1 MLFFSASGCSDTSFG
16 NDLWDNVTSSK
27 ITSDKQIISFSIN
40 GYKARI
46 TGTTVK
52 SVLPLGTSVTALAP
66 VITHNGAGISP
77 ESGVA
82 QNFTNPVTY
91 TVTATDGTTEQYTVS
106 VTVLDS
112 AGMKNADLSVL
123 RVKKGKLQPALND
136 SVNKYLDAPI
146 PFSDSANP
154 AYNDK
159 QSNSLIADPEIL
171 IATMTMELESNGKVS
186 VENATEHVFPVIEV
200 GPNNVTIIVTAADK
214 KTTKTYNLNMYRAIP
229 IFKTGAEKYDG
240 MNQYEDAAT
249 QRGVSW
255 PNPRFEVHD
264 NGTVTD
270 LMTGLIWLKNSKT
283 LPSPYNFSTAVEYPQ
298 SNPNFNVDSSYSW
311 YLPNINQVRSLLN
324 YSLASTGYNNNP
336 FLNLVNDIWWTST
349 TYCGDSNPKT
359 DSYYLTMIGCSSF
372 QYGSIGTDG
381 QVWAVQGN
389 SKLLPQTGQTEKII
403 SGDDGF
409 FKKGSEWPVPRF
421 SKYNEDEDGPILDN
435 MTGLMW
441 FKNEISTGKV
451 WQENFNYIEENING
465 GNSSVNYG
473 FSDWLIPNVREIET
487 LSNFGKKDITWLN
500 EIDGIDY
507 FNVSDIFFLWTSTYC
522 ASLSNYAYMYNP
534 SFQTVLDY
542 QKNTPLNTLPVRQAR
557 IINY

>member
-1 MLFFSASGCSDTSFG
+1 MLFISASRCSDTSFG

-27 ITSDKQIISFSIN
+27 ITSDKQITSFSIN

-46 TGTTVK
+46 NGTTIK
-52 SVLPLGTSVTALAP
+52 SVLPIGTSATSLAP
-66 VITHNGAGISP
+66 VITHNGAAISP
-77 ESGVA
+77 ESGAA

-106 VTVLDS
+106 VTVLDA
-112 AGMKNADLSVL
+112 AGMKNANLSVL

-136 SVNKYLDAPI
+136 SIKDYLDAPI

-255 PNPRFEVHD
+255 PDPRFRD
-264 NGTVTD
+264 NGDGTVTD
-270 LMTGLIWLKNSKT
+270 LMTELIWLKDANLNVASLKFSYAVF
-283 LPSPYNFSTAVEYPQ
+283 LPQV
-298 SNPNFNVDSSYSW
+298 NPNYKDISLSL
-311 YLPNINQVRSLLN
+311 YLPNINELH
-324 YSLASTGYNNNP
+324 SLANYGKSGDNYLSSFFNNCSST
-336 FLNLVNDIWWTST
+336 DKWWTST
-349 TYCGDSNPKT
+349 SSPDYPTLNGFCYNMEKSTIIESDKSLTYR
-359 DSYYLTMIGCSSF
+359 
-372 QYGSIGTDG
+372 
-381 QVWAVQGN
+381 VWAVRGN
-389 SKLLPQTGQTEKII
+389 SKVLPKTGQTVMDT
-403 SGDDGF
+403 SGDDGALE
-409 FKKGSEWPVPRF
+409 KGVDWPTPRF

-441 FKNEISTGKV
+441 FKNEIPTGKV

-542 QKNTPLNTLPVRQAR
+542 QKNTPLNALPVRQAR